1 MTSKLSFCL
10 RASVSRMRAKYRLI
24 IEAAAV
30 HRRIVKTGRINV
42 DESGGVLKR
51 TPPLSYSNLLI

>member
-1 MTSKLSFCL
+1 MTSKLSLCL

-51 TPPLSYSNLLI
+51 TPPYAD